1 MKYIKLFFVL
11 LSVGILMSCE
21 KENEDLSSDFSISG
35 YAQKGQLLNS
45 SYKCNGIHINNLFKF
60 FVWCEVSKS
69 FTRSII

>member
-35 YAQKGQLLNS
+35 YAQKGQFIKGATITAYALMI
-45 SYKCNGIHINNLFKF
+45 SYLRQGKVFL
-60 FVWCEVSKS
+60 V
-69 FTRSII
+69 